1 MYQTLGL
8 DLGTNSLGWAIL
20 YDPPAKIDDTS
31 AKIVDKGVLIF
42 PEGMDENKS
51 SLETPAAERRA
62 KRMARRMKFRRK
74 MRKWMLLKL
83 LIDNGMCPLKEEE
96 LEEWKKHGKYPVE
109 NKLFIHWLKATE
121 DSNPYC
127 DRAAAAEG
135 KVEKDVLGRALYHIC
150 QRRGFK
156 SSRKDAVP
164 EEENSK
170 KSKKEDKSETGKVK
184 SGIKDLSNAI
194 EANGAKTLGQYFYQ
208 CLEKNKDNPAKKRIR
223 GQYTGRIEHYEKE
236 FRVIMDAQGIPEGS
250 KLRKDLHKAIFFQRP
265 LRSQSYLVGKCPLE
279 PRQPRAQIG
288 HPLVE
293 EFRMWSFV
301 NNLSFDDGAK
311 KRVELTQEDRVKIC
325 EAFNKASPTF
335 KFKSISDLFKKDP
348 RFKEKQYTF
357 HYYRDKDSV
366 PSCSVRY
373 KIATGFGG
381 VPYDEQKVFD
391 ALTFF
396 DDDDK
401 LVAWLLKHHA
411 GLSEENARAIAKIH
425 PPEGNAKY
433 SLKAIKRILPFLREG
448 HKLSDARLLAG
459 LSKCITDFEARKEE
473 IVNLLNVEKAEY
485 QNYKKD
491 YFKQHNY
498 GEKLQTLSERYK
510 EVFQS
515 RKMEITSED
524 WKKWFLNDD
533 SPYSEGKEILP
544 KVELGMIRNPT
555 CQRSMT
561 MLRRLVNYLRKQG
574 KIDADTTI
582 RIELARTVNDFATRK
597 AWKEWQDD
605 RKKLRKE
612 AKTEVEKYVNPATD
626 DAIERYLLW
635 EEQGGECLYTGRKIP
650 LAELFTGGA
659 WDIEHTIP
667 RSRSGDDSLANKTIC
682 EAKYNRFTKQ
692 GKIPTECANW
702 DEITVRL
709 DKWRDER
716 NRLEQ
721 DYKAQNAAAKAEQ
734 DPAKKSRKR
743 TEAKKTLL
751 ELNYWRDKLK
761 RFEVKTEELEDP
773 VKGLSGFKK
782 RQLVDTGLMS
792 KHAVKLL
799 KSVYHRVETVNGKAT
814 SFARKAWGIQE
825 DEEKDRSDHTHH
837 AKDAMVIAA
846 LDSRRFQLICEVCK
860 DDGKT
865 EDDKP
870 IGGFPPPW
878 MGFAKDVNDACATIC
893 VKHLFRQTTT
903 KQSSKRTALAKA
915 HAPKGN
921 PTGKPIKYV
930 LAKGDTVRGALHKE
944 TFYGCIKQKDAETG
958 EEETIYVVRKPLV
971 GATRDAI
978 KKLIKDIVDPEVK
991 ARVQEGYDKLVS
1003 GKKNVAE
1010 EGDFTMASGVP
1021 IRRVRIKASVSN
1033 PLEVRTQPTL
1043 SKKDYK
1049 NKVYATVAEGSNFRM
1064 AIFRNAKGKLEVEVE
1079 NSFSWAQ
1086 NHKKPDY
1093 MPRDKQPGFVGYVKP
1108 GVMALT
1114 YPEGNPEELRKLSPQ
1129 ELCKRLYKIVKIAG
1143 NGQMTLRFHIEARA
1157 STVLEKALEEA
1168 GENKKGS
1175 SKINLENPHL
1185 LLRLSPG
1192 TYLSQVLFEGVHF
1205 RMAMDGSIVFLD
1217 KAEQA

>member
-1 MYQTLGL
+1 MDKTLGL

-20 YDPPAKIDDTS
+20 DNYS

-42 PEGMDENKS
+42 PEGMEEKKS
-51 SLETPAAERRA
+51 SLETPAAKRRA

-74 MRKWMLLKL
+74 MRKWMLLKV
-83 LIDNGMCPLKEEE
+83 LIDNGMCPLEKKE

-109 NKLFIHWLKATE
+109 NELFKDWLKATD

-156 SSRKDAVP
+156 SSRKDVLL
-164 EEENSK
+164 EEENDEQGK
-170 KSKKEDKSETGKVK
+170 KKAKTETGKVK
-184 SGIKDLSNAI
+184 SGIKDLSDDI
-194 EANGAKTLGQYFYQ
+194 EASGAKTLGQYFYRE
-208 CLEKNKDNPAKKRIR
+208 LEEQKGNNAKKRIR
-223 GQYTGRIEHYEKE
+223 GRYTGRIEHYEKE
-236 FRVIMDAQGIPEGS
+236 FRVIMDAQGIPEGDE
-250 KLRKDLHKAIFFQRP
+250 LRKKLHNAIFYQRP
-265 LRSQSYLVGKCPLE
+265 LRSQRYLVGKCPLE

-293 EFRMWSFV
+293 EFRMWCFV
-301 NNLSFDDGAK
+301 NNLSFDDANK
-311 KRVELTQEDRVKIC
+311 KRVDLTQEDRVKIC
-325 EAFNKASPTF
+325 EAFKKKEPTF
-335 KFKSISDLFKKDP
+335 KFKSINTLFKKDP
-348 RFKEKQYTF
+348 RFKEKHYTF
-357 HYYRDKDSV
+357 HYYKDKDSV

-391 ALTFF
+391 ALSFF

-401 LVAWLLKHHA
+401 LVAWLKKHHE
-411 GLSEENARAIAKIH
+411 GLTEEAARKITTIR

-433 SLKAIKRILPFLREG
+433 SLKAIRRILPFLREG

-459 LSKCITDFEARKEE
+459 LSKCITDFETRKDE
-473 IVNLLNVEKAEY
+473 IVTLINTEREAYKD
-485 QNYKKD
+485 YKKD

-498 GEKLQTLSERYK
+498 GEKLQTLSERYE
-510 EVFQS
+510 EVFGS
-515 RKMEITSED
+515 RQLEITSED

-533 SPYSEGKEILP
+533 SPYSEEKEILP

-561 MLRRLVNYLRKQG
+561 MLRRLVNYLMRQG
-574 KIDADTTI
+574 KIDKTTTI
-582 RIELARTVNDFATRK
+582 RIELARTVNDIATRK
-597 AWKEWQDD
+597 AWQEWQDD
-605 RKKLRKE
+605 RKKLREKAEAEIKE
-612 AKTEVEKYVNPATD
+612 HVNPATG

-635 EEQGGECLYTGRKIP
+635 KEQDEKCLYTGRTIP

-702 DEITVRL
+702 DEIDVRL

-734 DPAKKSRKR
+734 DPAKKSKKR
-743 TEAKKTLL
+743 IEAKKTWLD
-751 ELNYWRDKLK
+751 LNYWRDKVK

-773 VKGLSGFKK
+773 EKGLSGFKK

-799 KSVYHRVETVNGKAT
+799 KSVYPHVQTVNGRAT
-814 SFARKAWGIQE
+814 SFARGAWGIQE
-825 DEEKDRSDHTHH
+825 DEEKDRSEHTHH

-846 LDSRRFQLICEVCK
+846 LDSRRFQQICEVCK

-870 IGGFPPPW
+870 IEGFPQPW
-878 MGFAKDVNDACATIC
+878 EGFAKDVNDACATIC
-893 VKHLFRQTTT
+893 VKHLLRQTTT
-903 KQSSKRTALAKA
+903 KQSSKRTALAKV
-915 HAPKGN
+915 HPPKGN
-921 PTGKPIKYV
+921 PDGKPIKYV
-930 LAKGDTVRGALHKE
+930 LAKGDTVRGALHDE
-944 TFYGCIKQKDAETG
+944 FFYGCIKQKDATTG
-958 EEETIYVVRKPLV
+958 EEKSIYVVRKPLE
-971 GATRDAI
+971 GMRLDTI
-978 KKLIKDIVDPEVK
+978 EGMIEKIVDPK
-991 ARVQEGYDKLVS
+991 IRAIVQERCEQLRKDGITTT
-1003 GKKNVAE
+1003 GKD
-1010 EGDFTMASGVP
+1010 DFKMASGVP
-1021 IRRVRIKASVSN
+1021 IRRVRIKAKPTN
-1033 PLEVRTQPTL
+1033 PLVVRTQPIP

-1064 AIFRNAKGKLEVEVE
+1064 AIFRNEEGELAVETE

-1114 YPEGNPEELRKLSPQ
+1114 YPEGHPEEVWNLSK
-1129 ELCKRLYKIVKIAG
+1129 EEFCKRLYKVVKFKK
-1143 NGQMTLRFHIEARA
+1143 NGRMTLQVHTEAR
-1157 STVLEKALEEA
+1157 SDKELSEYLRSIERPDC
-1168 GENKKGS
+1168 GETS
-1175 SKINLENPHL
+1175 INLKEPSPRL
-1185 LLRLSPG
+1185 LLVPS
-1192 TYLSQVLFEGVHF
+1192 TYLKRVLFEGVHF
-1205 RMAMDGSIVFLD
+1205 RMAMDGTI
-1217 KAEQA
+1217 KPIEGAKQA